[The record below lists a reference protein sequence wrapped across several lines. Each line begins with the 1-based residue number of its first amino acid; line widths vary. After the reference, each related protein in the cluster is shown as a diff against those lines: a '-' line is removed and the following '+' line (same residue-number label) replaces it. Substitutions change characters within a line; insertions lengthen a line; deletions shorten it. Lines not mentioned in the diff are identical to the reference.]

1 MEEGE
6 GKGTRGIVRVCVT
19 IGFFLLNVVT
29 VIKVKLVALFWML
42 LVVLFFFNQFRF
54 SFPTS

>member
-42 LVVLFFFNQFRF
+42 LVVLFFF
-54 SFPTS
+54 